1 MWKGFY
7 VWRKYCVWRKFCIA
21 QDALERNLVMLN
33 PVLQT
38 GLFNIQAM
46 CCRLVDMSFTDINKI
61 EENTLSEFI
70 EVQVCLYRMSVF
82 FIVCM

>member
-1 MWKGFY
+1 M
-7 VWRKYCVWRKFCIA
+7 WRKFCIA